1 MIDKLINAN
10 FGDFNILPNINP
22 VNLNNIIQNHSPSQF
37 NSQNISY
44 YQNNNSFLSSSLNNS
59 QMNILN
65 KSQIRNQSIGQQNIS
80 NQEASP
86 IMNLNLRQNT
96 PENENKK
103 EELPE
108 KTNIDIAETK
118 NTSKLN
124 PTNLIEIVPQIQN
137 IVSTADLKCN
147 LNLKEIALQE
157 QNVEYN
163 PKRFSGLIMKI
174 KNPKATAL
182 IFSNGK
188 IVCLGAK
195 TEEDS
200 KAACHKFGKII
211 KSLGYHVVL
220 KDFKIQNIVG
230 SCNVKFPISLPD
242 LNNKIHEYMKAKV
255 FFEPEIF
262 PGLICHF
269 FSHNLQ
275 DNAENEKKAK
285 IVFLI
290 FSSGNI
296 VIAGA
301 KNRHQIYEAFSKV
314 YSVLNKIK

>member
-1 MIDKLINAN
+1 MTDKLINAN

-22 VNLNNIIQNHSPSQF
+22 LNHNNLIQNHSPSQF

-44 YQNNNSFLSSSLNNS
+44 YQNNNSFLSSSLNNR
-59 QMNILN
+59 QINILN
-65 KSQIRNQSIGQQNIS
+65 QSQIINQSIDQQNIS
-80 NQEASP
+80 NQESTP
-86 IMNLNLRQNT
+86 IMNLNLNQNT
-96 PENENKK
+96 PEYENKK

-230 SCNVKFPISLPD
+230 SCNVKFPIPLPK
-242 LNNKIHEYMKAKV
+242 LYNYILKYMKSNV
-255 FFEPEIF
+255 SYEPELF
-262 PGLICHF
+262 PGLIYHF

-275 DNAENEKKAK
+275 DNNEKEKK
-285 IVFLI
+285 PNIVFLI

-314 YSVLNKIK
+314 YPVLNKFK